1 MTILRQ
7 AILFVWMFTEM
18 NSLTQTSFPL
28 YGNSTLGYY
37 YIRAL
42 VGTPPQEKALIL
54 DTGSHL
60 TIFTC
65 SPCTHCRDHLTESFN
80 PSRSSTFE
88 PLFPDRSYFGWR
100 CLSYDNPCAFVQ
112 SYSEGSKYEGFM
124 GMDNFSFRKDA
135 SEHIQPFKMI
145 FGCATFEN
153 GELYSQD
160 ADGIIGLGV
169 GTKAQAPPSS
179 LELQRIQGILS
190 NSVFSLCLAQEGGLL
205 SFGEGNKDK
214 HLTKTQKT
222 LDSSNLNWEKQFIV
236 DLVSIKVGET
246 KVAYDFSG
254 LAENGNGFFLDSGST
269 FSYINKVSFRAF
281 TSAITEGCRNIK
293 DGCAGTGKYRECYK
307 YRAQD
312 FGSFDNFAKSFPN
325 ITYTFGNGETWE
337 WFAQDYLVP
346 SIDNENEM
354 CIAVKSYHL
363 NILGAVFM
371 RNYNV
376 IFDRDAKKVHFARAS
391 CASDSAPWISAGETP
406 LPFDFP
412 SAPIK
417 EKPAVLLKPIMP
429 QEKNPVLSPKNIA
442 PEELSN
448 PASSDYGFL
457 SVSMIFLIASLGV
470 VLFGLIKKRSF

>member
-7 AILFVWMFTEM
+7 AILFVWMFSEM
-18 NSLTQTSFPL
+18 NALTQTSFPL

-37 YIRAL
+37 YVRAL
-42 VGTPPQEKALIL
+42 VGTPPQEKTLIL

-65 SPCTHCRDHLTESFN
+65 SPCSHCRDHLTESFN

-88 PLFPDRSYFGWR
+88 RLLPHRNYFGWE
-100 CLSYDNPCAFVQ
+100 CKSYEKSCNFVQ
-112 SYSEGSKYEGFM
+112 TYSEGSKYEGFM
-124 GMDNFSFRKDA
+124 GMDNFSFKKD
-135 SEHIQPFKMI
+135 SNEHTQPFKMI

-153 GELYSQD
+153 GELYSQE
-160 ADGIIGLGV
+160 ADGIIGIGV
-169 GTKAQAPPSS
+169 GVKSQTPPSS
-179 LELQRIQGILS
+179 LELQQAQGILS
-190 NSVFSLCLAQEGGLL
+190 NSVFSLCLAQNGGLL

-214 HLTKTQKT
+214 HLTETQKT
-222 LDSSNLNWEKQFIV
+222 LDSSNLKWERQFFL
-236 DLVSIKVGET
+236 DLVSVKVGEV
-246 KVAYDFSG
+246 KVPYEFSE
-254 LAENGNGFFLDSGST
+254 LAGSGNGFFLDSGST
-269 FSYINKVSFRAF
+269 FSYLNKDIFQVF
-281 TSAITEGCRNIK
+281 TAAITEGCRNIK
-293 DGCAGTGKYRECYK
+293 GGCAGTGRYKECYS

-312 FGSFDNFAKSFPN
+312 FGSFENFAKSFPN
-325 ITYTFGNGETWE
+325 ITYTFGNGQTWE

-354 CIAVKSYHL
+354 CIAVKTFRL

-391 CASDSAPWISAGETP
+391 CASDSAPWIPAGETP

-429 QEKNPVLSPKNIA
+429 QKKDPVLSPKNLA
-442 PEELSN
+442 PEELSS
-448 PASSDYGFL
+448 PAPFDFGFL
-457 SVSMIFLIASLGV
+457 AVSLIFLLASLGA
-470 VLFGLIKKRSF
+470 VLFGLFKKRSF